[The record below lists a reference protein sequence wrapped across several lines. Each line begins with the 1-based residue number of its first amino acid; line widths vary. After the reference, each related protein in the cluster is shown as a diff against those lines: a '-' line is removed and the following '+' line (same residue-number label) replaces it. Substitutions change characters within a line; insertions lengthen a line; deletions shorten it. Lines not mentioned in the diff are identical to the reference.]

1 MSFRNIALASAFG
14 AVSLAIPSIAAA
26 DFPSDSPIRLVSP
39 YGAGGAVDIAARILS
54 SVSGEFLDTRV
65 DVVSLSGAGGQEA
78 IEFVSGSEPDGYTL
92 LITDYGPLITTAL
105 REDVGYE
112 LEDWIPLVQ
121 ITEVAPI
128 FFARADSDYT
138 SIEALIAAAQAAP
151 DTISVGHGRHLSVPH
166 LPLILLEAEAD
177 FSTIHLPTTG
187 GSQALAFVLG
197 GQVDIG
203 ASVPSTIRGGVED
216 GSLVALAV
224 ATAERVTSMPDV
236 PTLRELSYD
245 VVLPAWYTIFAH
257 RDVPEDRRAILEER
271 ILAALA
277 SESALALGARTGTDV
292 QPLGAEASQTAYQT
306 TIGNLTAILDQID
319 E

>member
-1 MSFRNIALASAFG
+1 MTFKNIALAC
-14 AVSLAIPSIAAA
+14 AVSVASITAGGVSAA
-26 DFPSDSPIRLVSP
+26 DFPSEKPIRLISP
-39 YGAGGAVDIAARILS
+39 YGAGGAVDIAGRILS

-78 IEFVSGSEPDGYTL
+78 IQYVRDADPDGYTL
-92 LITDYGPLITTAL
+92 LITDYGPLVTTAL

-112 LEDWIPLVQ
+112 LDEWVPIAQ

-138 SIEALIAAAQAAP
+138 SLEAWIDAARAAP
-151 DTISVGHGRHLSVPH
+151 YTISVGHGRHLSVPH
-166 LPLILLEAEAD
+166 LPLILLESEAD

-203 ASVPSTIRGGVED
+203 ASVPSTIQGGIDD

-224 ATAERVTSMPDV
+224 ATAERVAAQPDV
-236 PTLRELSYD
+236 PTLRELGYD

-257 RDVPEDRRAILEER
+257 RDVSEERRAILEAG

-277 SESALALGARTGTDV
+277 SDAAQALGQRTGTDV
-292 QPLGAEASQTAYQT
+292 QPLGAEASQTAYLT
-306 TIGNLTAILDQID
+306 TIDNLIAILDHFED
-319 E
+319 

>member
-1 MSFRNIALASAFG
+1 MAIRNLVLASAFG
-14 AVSLAIPSIAAA
+14 AAAIAAPGVAAA
-26 DFPSDSPIRLVSP
+26 DFPSDNPIRLISP
-39 YGAGGAVDIAARILS
+39 YGAGGAVDIAGRILS

-65 DVVSLSGAGGQEA
+65 DVISLSGAGGQEA
-78 IEFVSGSEPDGYTL
+78 IEFVSSAEPDGYTL
-92 LITDYGPLITTAL
+92 LITDYGPLVTTAL
-105 REDVGYE
+105 REDVSYE
-112 LEDWIPLVQ
+112 LDDWIPLVQ

-128 FFARADSDYT
+128 FFARADSAYT
-138 SIEALIAAAQAAP
+138 SLEAWIEAAKAAP

-203 ASVPSTIRGGVED
+203 ASVPSTIQGGVDD

-224 ATAERVTSMPDV
+224 ATAERVAAMPDV
-236 PTLRELSYD
+236 PTLRELGYD

-271 ILAALA
+271 ILAALG
-277 SESALALGARTGTDV
+277 SESALALGTRTGTDV
-292 QPLGAEASQTAYQT
+292 QPLGAEASMTAYQT
-306 TIGNLTAILDQID
+306 TIENLTAILDQID